1 MNLITILQKERSKK
15 TNIEVAHY
23 IGNSKERFAE
33 LIQIIIGKDLEM
45 ANRAAWVI
53 PSITYK
59 NIDQLIQPF
68 LKTMIELLNQ
78 PVHDAIK
85 RNVVRILQFTT
96 IPKKL
101 QGITLEYCFQI
112 LNNPK
117 EAVAI
122 RVFAMTVLY
131 NLTLQEPDLAHE
143 LYDSIELHM
152 EGALPGYKNRG
163 GKILKSLAKN
173 FLNK

>member
-1 MNLITILQKERSKK
+1 MNLLTILQKERSKK
-15 TNIEVAHY
+15 TCIEVADY
-23 IGNSKERFAE
+23 IGNDKERFAE
-33 LIQIIIGKDLEM
+33 LIEIITGKDIEM

-53 PSITYK
+53 PSIADK
-59 NIDQLIQPF
+59 NIDQLIQPH
-68 LKTMIELLNQ
+68 LKIMIEQLNQ

-85 RNVVRILQFTT
+85 RNVVRMLQFTT

-101 QGITLEYCFQI
+101 QGITLAYCFQL

-143 LYDSIELHM
+143 LYDCIEMHM
-152 EGALPGYKNRG
+152 HGALPGYKNRG
-163 GKILKSLAKN
+163 GKILKALSKI
-173 FLNK
+173 KK

>member
-1 MNLITILQKERSKK
+1 MNLLPILQKERSKK
-15 TNIEVAHY
+15 TCIEVADY
-23 IGNSKERFAE
+23 IGNSPERFAE
-33 LIQIIIGKDLEM
+33 LIEIIIGKDMEM

-53 PSITYK
+53 PSIADK
-59 NIDQLIQPF
+59 NIDKLIQPH
-68 LKTMIELLNQ
+68 LKTMIEQLNK

-85 RNVVRILQFTT
+85 RNVVRMLQFTS

-101 QGITLEYCFQI
+101 QGITLEYCFQL

-131 NLTLQEPDLAHE
+131 NLTLKEPDLAHE
-143 LYDSIELHM
+143 LYDCIEMHM
-152 EGALPGYKNRG
+152 EGALPGYKSRG
-163 GKILKSLAKN
+163 GKILKALSKMR
-173 FLNK
+173 K